1 MKVVWISPAGAGAD
15 LVTSIRTAGHQ
26 VVSYGQPV
34 GVPEV
39 PQSGLAQAC
48 WVADLVVVDGPHPAQ
63 RTVSSWRPSTDSLF
77 FDELRR
83 HHKVT
88 ALGPTP
94 TIDLLVAD
102 ARYLR
107 KMCRR
112 FDVPYDAAA
121 DGDPWASGAWYRA
134 KEIVPPGPLLLPF
147 APLFKSVGFRG
158 WFELTGRLGRD
169 GPVVT
174 GASAT
179 WPAETIPT
187 ERTAEFLT
195 RLAS

>member
-1 MKVVWISPAGAGAD
+1 
-15 LVTSIRTAGHQ
+15 
-26 VVSYGQPV
+26 
-34 GVPEV
+34 
-39 PQSGLAQAC
+39 
-48 WVADLVVVDGPHPAQ
+48 
-63 RTVSSWRPSTDSLF
+63 LF

-83 HHKVT
+83 HHRVT

-121 DGDPWASGAWYRA
+121 EGDPWSSGGWYRSR
-134 KEIVPPGPLLLPF
+134 EVVPPGPLLEPWT
-147 APLFKSVGFRG
+147 PLFRSIGFRG
-158 WFELTGRLGRD
+158 FFRLAGVMTPT

-174 GASAT
+174 GASAD
-179 WPAETIPT
+179 WPADAVPLD
-187 ERTAEFLT
+187 RTAEFLQH
-195 RLAS
+195 LAA